1 MPNELSS
8 RSSQLAGGIRAEMA
22 RKEITVNQV
31 ADAIGM
37 PISTL
42 RRSVKGQR
50 PFTIDELD
58 SIAGYLGF
66 TLSELLGMSENAA

>member
-1 MPNELSS
+1 
-8 RSSQLAGGIRAEMA
+8 MA

-58 SIAGYLGF
+58 SVAGYLGF

>member
-1 MPNELSS
+1 
-8 RSSQLAGGIRAEMA
+8 MA

>member
-8 RSSQLAGGIRAEMA
+8 RSSKLAGGIRAEMA